1 MVAMQS
7 KHRKLL
13 LRCLLVLPLILLV
26 DYCGLLTHLH
36 ELNFERHFHYPL
48 NDDTGSGSASS
59 GLDKFAY
66 LRVPSFTAEVPVDQP
81 ARLTMLIKSAVGNSR
96 RREAI
101 RRTWGYEG
109 RFSDVHLRRVFLLGT
124 AEDSEK
130 DVAWESREHGDILQ
144 ADFTDAYFNNTLKTM
159 LGMRWA
165 SEQFNRSEFYLF
177 VDDDYYVSAKNVL
190 KFLGRGRQSHQPEL
204 LFAGHVFQT
213 SPLRHKFSKWYV
225 SLEEYP
231 FDRWPPYVTAGA
243 FILSQKALRQLYAAS
258 VHLPLFR
265 FDDVYLGIVAL
276 KAGISLQHC
285 DDFRFHRP
293 AYKGPD
299 SYSSVIASHEFGD
312 PEEMTRVWNE
322 CRSANYA

>member
-1 MVAMQS
+1 MQMLG

-26 DYCGLLTHLH
+26 DYCGLLIHLH
-36 ELNFERHFHYPL
+36 ELDFERHFRYPL
-48 NDDTGSGSASS
+48 LDGDTATGSGLQRFS
-59 GLDKFAY
+59 Y
-66 LRVPSFTAEVPVDQP
+66 LRMPSFTAEIQTDQP
-81 ARLTMLIKSAVGNSR
+81 PRITLLIKSAVANAQ

-101 RRTWGYEG
+101 RRTWGYES
-109 RFSDVHLRRVFLLGT
+109 RFSDVHLRRVFLLGSGQ
-124 AEDSEK
+124 ESEK

-165 SEQFNRSEFYLF
+165 SEQFNRSDFYLF

-190 KFLGRGRQSHQPEL
+190 KFLGRGRRSHQPEL

-243 FILSQKALRQLYAAS
+243 FLLSRKALLQLYAAS

-276 KAGISLQHC
+276 KAGVPLQHC

-293 AYKGPD
+293 AYRGPD

>member
-1 MVAMQS
+1 MQN
-7 KHRKLL
+7 KHLKLL
-13 LRCLLVLPLILLV
+13 LRCLLALPLILLV

-36 ELNFERHFHYPL
+36 ELDFERHFHYPL
-48 NDDTGSGSASS
+48 QDDQAAATSGVGEYS
-59 GLDKFAY
+59 Y
-66 LRVPSFTAEVPVDQP
+66 LRLPAFTSEVQVGQEPP
-81 ARLTMLIKSAVGNSR
+81 RLTLLIKSAVRNVR

-109 RFSDVHLRRVFLLGT
+109 RFSDVHLRRVFVLGS
-124 AEDSEK
+124 AGESEK

-144 ADFTDAYFNNTLKTM
+144 ANFVDAYFNNTLKTM

-165 SEQFNRSEFYLF
+165 TEQFNRSDFYLF

-190 KFLGRGRQSHQPEL
+190 RFLGRGRQSHQPDM

-225 SLEEYP
+225 SLAEYP
-231 FDRWPPYVTAGA
+231 FDRWPPYITAGA
-243 FILSQKALRQLYAAS
+243 FMLSRQALLRLYATS
-258 VHLPLFR
+258 VHTPLFR

-276 KAGISLQHC
+276 KAGIPLQHC
-285 DDFRFHRP
+285 EDFRFYRP
-293 AYKGPD
+293 KYKGPD
-299 SYSSVIASHEFGD
+299 SYSAVIASHEFAD
-312 PEEMTRVWNE
+312 SAEMERVWNE

>member
-1 MVAMQS
+1 MQS
-7 KHRKLL
+7 KHYKLL

-36 ELNFERHFHYPL
+36 ELDFERHFHYPL
-48 NDDTGSGSASS
+48 KDDRVGTSGIS
-59 GLDKFAY
+59 KFAY
-66 LRVPSFTAEVPVDQP
+66 LRMPSFTAEIQGDQP
-81 ARLTMLIKSAVGNSR
+81 PRLTLLIKSAVSNVQ

-124 AEDSEK
+124 TTHGGEK
-130 DVAWESREHGDILQ
+130 DIAWESREHGDILQ
-144 ADFTDAYFNNTLKTM
+144 ADFIDAYFNNTLKTM

-165 SEQFNRSEFYLF
+165 SEHFNRSDFYLF

-190 KFLGRGRQSHQPEL
+190 KFLGRGRSSHQPEL

-243 FILSQKALRQLYAAS
+243 FLLSKQALLRLYSTS

-276 KAGISLQHC
+276 KAGIPLQHC

-299 SYSSVIASHEFGD
+299 SYSSVIASHDFGD
-312 PEEMTRVWNE
+312 PEEMIRVWNE

>member
-1 MVAMQS
+1 MQS
-7 KHRKLL
+7 KHYRLL

-36 ELNFERHFHYPL
+36 ELDFERHFHYPL
-48 NDDTGSGSASS
+48 NDDGAGSS
-59 GLDKFAY
+59 GIEGFSY
-66 LRVPSFTAEVPVDQP
+66 LRMPSFTAEIQARDQP
-81 ARLTMLIKSAVGNSR
+81 PRLTLLIKSAVGNFQ

-109 RFSDVHLRRVFLLGT
+109 RFSDVHLRRVFVLGG
-124 AEDSEK
+124 AQEKSEK

-144 ADFTDAYFNNTLKTM
+144 ADFVDAYFNNTLKTM

-165 SEQFNRSEFYLF
+165 SQHFNRSDFYLF

-190 KFLGRGRQSHQPEL
+190 KFLGRGRHSHQPEL

-243 FILSQKALRQLYAAS
+243 FMLSRKALLQLYSTS
-258 VHLPLFR
+258 VHVPLFR

-285 DDFRFHRP
+285 DEFRFHRP
-293 AYKGPD
+293 TYRGPD

-312 PEEMTRVWNE
+312 PAEMTRVWNE

>member
-1 MVAMQS
+1 MQLPLQMQS
-7 KHRKLL
+7 KHRKLV

-36 ELNFERHFHYPL
+36 ELDFERHFHYPL
-48 NDDTGSGSASS
+48 ETDSSGSS
-59 GLDKFAY
+59 GLEKFSY
-66 LRVPSFTAEVPVDQP
+66 LRVPSFQAEEQP
-81 ARLTMLIKSAVGNSR
+81 PRLTLLIKSAVGNVQ

-109 RFSDVHLRRVFLLGT
+109 RFSDVQLRRIFLLGQS
-124 AEDSEK
+124 ALGGEK

-144 ADFTDAYFNNTLKTM
+144 ADFADSYFNNTLKTM

-165 SEQFNRSEFYLF
+165 SQQFNRSDFYLF

-190 KFLGRGRQSHQPEL
+190 RFLGRGRRSHQPEL

-243 FILSQKALRQLYAAS
+243 FVLSRKALLLLYATS
-258 VHLPLFR
+258 LHLPLFR
-265 FDDVYLGIVAL
+265 FDDIHLGIVAL
-276 KAGISLQHC
+276 KAGIPLQHC
-285 DDFRFHRP
+285 EDFRFHRP
-293 AYKGPD
+293 NYRGPD
-299 SYSSVIASHEFGD
+299 SYASVIASHEFGD
-312 PEEMTRVWNE
+312 PAEMSRVWNE